1 MKKSIFLFFA
11 AILCAMSANAAQV
24 TPNGKYFYF
33 KTSSTWNVDNPR
45 YAVYFA
51 WRNGGAEDKTWVSC
65 QTVPGTTDILYVT
78 APGEF
83 WDIYFCRMNGSTTDN
98 KDANVWNKTDKLQY
112 DGSKNYWKKS
122 TGWNGSTTYS
132 TYVPA
137 ISSVT
142 LLDNGTNII
151 SGTGTQAD
159 PYLVYVETTIKV
171 KGAGTKVL
179 EDPDAKLNYKFKQGT
194 TSKQEGTSATY
205 QFTAS
210 ATADTEYTIN
220 LDGYTKVNTTKSTV
234 TKSAT
239 ALYYKT
245 VERAEETNT
254 VTISYKCGDKDVQTG
269 ITEVVGVST
278 TSSFTAPTNIT
289 GYKFTNW
296 TIGAGIDLKAGT
308 ASDAT
313 ITVVTKSA
321 SSDYT
326 LVANYEEVL
335 ETVYFINTI
344 KWARVNI
351 HKWNGKAAASSWP
364 GEKLTASGEKI
375 GEYDVYSYTAK
386 EGDYANIIFNS
397 KTSGTDGGNAQTAD
411 LTWTAGEYYI
421 YNYNGNSGWYTKEDA
436 EALLVA
442 PVVEE
447 TVYFVNN
454 KNWTK
459 VQAYAW
465 NATGNNGWPGVAL
478 TATGEKVEGFDV
490 YSYTA
495 PQGYTNIIFN
505 NKTGETGVQSADFK
519 WTAGKY
525 YYMGADKDYAG
536 GTKEEVAD
544 KVAVEIPQEAV
555 YFINTGEWKGVNIY
569 GWDGTVAM
577 GWPGTAMNE
586 TSEVVNGKEGKVF
599 KVYSHSADQGAYKNI
614 KFNNTENNDTQSS
627 NLEWKNGKYYAL
639 STGKWYDDLATAE
652 ADLNIYNIKLAGPMT
667 KWADEA
673 KEFAVTGTTGTLT
686 ITLTAGVHEFKI
698 IEDGEWKGNSGT
710 MTRGNRTNWTFD
722 SGDNA
727 KIFAE
732 VEGDYTF
739 SWDATTDKLT
749 VVTYPNTYPAISIV
763 GTMNEWNKATNQ
775 SNVVTDEKTS
785 ISIDLEAGKL
795 HEFKV
800 AIDTIMLGN
809 EGTMIKSETD
819 WTFEWQ
825 KGNAKLTTQAEGT
838 YVFTWNHAT
847 HKLSVEYPAT
857 TEPLNKLTYTVTVPA
872 GTKKC
877 YIAGDMTSWAFK
889 EMINKG
895 NNVFSIEIEGAI
907 EAHKYKYSAS
917 DSWAHQEVKADG
929 SNVDNRTYNAQDVVE
944 KWAEPLVYTVKVPA
958 GTKKCFL
965 AGDMNGW
972 SFTEMTDMGN
982 NTFSIEYGT
991 ATSDHKYKYTCNA
1004 DWAYVEKKNGN
1015 DEVDNRTY
1023 NANDVV
1029 ERWNRIDIADGENA
1043 AIIGSHAGKGKVEVY
1058 VDREFKAGQLY
1069 TISLPFAVADA
1080 DGLFGSG
1087 TVVYEY
1093 ADLKY
1098 ENDEYALYFDNTKNA
1113 MEAGKP
1119 YLVNPGSD
1127 RDGFEYK
1134 DTEVVFSEKAIS
1146 KTVNN
1151 TTISMVSVLSVTT
1164 GATTNGKYW
1173 LASDTYLYNVSS
1185 ALKSLRAVFDI
1196 TTQSNMPPRVRIA
1209 QSENVETG
1217 VEDIIATDAPVKV
1230 IVNGQ
1235 LIIIRDGVKYNVQGQ
1250 LVK

>member
-11 AILCAMSANAAQV
+11 AILCSVSAWAYNLPANYYIYFEKPTSWTQACLLI
-24 TPNGKYFYF
+24 GKSSYSEGRQMTKISNTNLYCWTTVKWDGYTEYFFMQDKWGGENSSPTHRNQYAGSNKTAVF
-33 KTSSTWNVDNPR
+33 KTEFKKYHLFTTAGSKKTSTSSYDAAVNLTQTIQVQLQDGSNWVD
-45 YAVYFA
+45 A
-51 WRNGGAEDKTWVSC
+51 T
-65 QTVPGTTDILYVT
+65 T
-78 APGEF
+78 APA
-83 WDIYFCRMNGSTTDN
+83 DLT
-98 KDANVWNKTDKLQY
+98 A
-112 DGSKNYWKKS
+112 
-122 TGWNGSTTYS
+122 S
-132 TYVPA
+132 TYA
-137 ISSVT
+137 
-142 LLDNGTNII
+142 L
-151 SGTGTQAD
+151 
-159 PYLVYVETTIKV
+159 
-171 KGAGTKVL
+171 
-179 EDPDAKLNYKFKQGT
+179 
-194 TSKQEGTSATY
+194 TSATAAGAKSANI
-205 QFTAS
+205 TAGSSTVSTTVSGAYS
-210 ATADTEYTIN
+210 ATVTLACANVTDGYVFEGWYDSNGNKITSYTISAA
-220 LDGYTKVNTTKSTV
+220 TTVYARFIET
-234 TKSAT
+234 
-239 ALYYKT
+239 
-245 VERAEETNT
+245 AEETNEVSIT
-254 VTISYKCGDKDVQTG
+254 YMCGTTSVATAVN
-269 ITEVVGVST
+269 EYVGVESEK
-278 TSSFTAPTNIT
+278 SFTAPTVT
-289 GYKFTNW
+289 GYQFKNW
-296 TIGAGIDLKAGT
+296 TVGAGMTLKTGAAT
-308 ASDAT
+308 DAT
-313 ITVVTKSA
+313 IGVVTQSA

-326 LVANYEEVL
+326 LVANYEEVM
-335 ETVYFINTI
+335 ETVYFINTN

-351 HKWNGKAAASSWP
+351 HKWGGTAAGSSWP
-364 GEKLTASGEKI
+364 GEQLTASGEKI
-375 GEYDVYSYTAK
+375 GGYDVYSYTAK
-386 EGDYANIIFNS
+386 QGDYANVIFNS
-397 KTSGTDGGNAQTAD
+397 KTSSTDSGNDQTAD
-411 LTWTAGEYYI
+411 LDWTAGKYYI
-421 YNYNGNSGWYTKEDA
+421 HKYNGNTGWYTQAEA

-442 PVVEE
+442 PIVYEK
-447 TVYFVNN
+447 VYFVNN
-454 KNWTK
+454 KNWSL
-459 VQAYAW
+459 VQIHAW
-465 NATGNNGWPGVAL
+465 KGSDNNGWPGQAL
-478 TATGEKVEGFDV
+478 TATGETVAGFDV
-490 YSYTA
+490 YSFEAAKGT
-495 PQGYTNIIFN
+495 YTNLLFN
-505 NKTGETGVQSADFK
+505 NKVDNNGVQSNNFV
-519 WTAGKY
+519 WTDGKY
-525 YYMGADKDYAG
+525 YYMGADADYAG

-544 KVAVEIPQEAV
+544 EVAVEIPQETV

-639 STGKWYDDLATAE
+639 ATDKWYDDLATAE
-652 ADLNIYNIKLAGPMT
+652 ADLNIYNIKLAGSMT

-698 IEDGEWKGNSGT
+698 IEDGTWKGNSGT
-710 MTRGNRTNWTFD
+710 MTRGNRTDWTFD

-732 VEGDYTF
+732 VAGDYTF

-749 VVTYPNTYPAISIV
+749 VVTYPNSYPAISIV
-763 GTMNEWNKATNQ
+763 GTMNEWNKDANQ

-819 WTFEWQ
+819 WTFEWH

-872 GTKKC
+872 GTQKC

-889 EMINKG
+889 EMTNKG

-991 ATSDHKYKYTCNA
+991 ATTEDKYKYACKA
-1004 DWAYVEKKNGN
+1004 DWAYEEKKNGN
-1015 DEVDNRTY
+1015 VGVDNRTY

-1029 ERWNRIDIADGENA
+1029 ERWNRIDISDGENA

-1058 VDREFKAGQLY
+1058 VDRELKAGELY
-1069 TISLPFAVADA
+1069 TISLPFAVASA
-1080 DGLFGSG
+1080 EGLFGSG

-1093 ADLKY
+1093 AELKY
-1098 ENDEYALYFDNTKNA
+1098 EDDEYALYFDNTKTA

-1119 YLVNPGSD
+1119 YLVKPGSD
-1127 RDGFEYK
+1127 RNGFEYK
-1134 DTEVVFSEKAIS
+1134 NTNVIFKEEAIE

-1151 TTISMVSVLSVTT
+1151 TTISMKAVMSVS
-1164 GATTNGKYW
+1164 GNATTNGAYW
-1173 LASDTYLYNVSS
+1173 LASDKCLYNAST
-1185 ALKSLRAVFDI
+1185 ALKSLRAVFNI
-1196 TTQSNMPPRVRIA
+1196 QSNKANVRARVA
-1209 QSENVETG
+1209 FGENVETG
-1217 VEDIIATDAPVKV
+1217 VDNIVTTDAPVKV
-1230 IVNGQ
+1230 IKNGQ

-1250 LVK
+1250 KL